1 MAFWDTVTKVAKTGL
16 GYVAGGPIGA
26 ALGYGAK
33 QLVGGVKSTIGGQT
47 SYQPSI
53 DPINQGQANSDLI
66 LANRARQ
73 QQNNL
78 AAVLQR
84 RVAGQAP
91 SVAARQGQYGIA
103 QAFQNASRIAA
114 NARGVN
120 RGLALRAGANAATEG
135 MAQANRDA
143 TLLRAQEQMA
153 AEQTLGQQ
161 LAQVRAQDLQTR
173 AGSLEAARS
182 DQAGQIAEQGIKA
195 DLANA
200 NASRAQKGTGAVL
213 SAVGGFMASDIRVK
227 EDVSPAT
234 GSFGERLATLKPS
247 PAAIQAGYQ
256 AGEGARQAGVSRE
269 QSRPAVDPSQE
280 DSSMTT
286 PSMGASPGLRE
297 AFAKG
302 LMSGGGGLMSDERVK
317 EDLAPV
323 QPYTYRYK
331 PEMAASMAE
340 KLAASAPPDRQ
351 EETYDA
357 AFADAREPRQG
368 VMTQELLKSP
378 RGKKLVVNTPQGQ
391 AIEGRRALSFV
402 LANQAGL
409 DKRLA
414 KLEGARV

>member
-16 GYVAGGPIGA
+16 GYAAGGPIGA
-26 ALGYGAK
+26 ALGYGANK
-33 QLVGGVKSTIGGQT
+33 LVGGVKSTLGGQT

-53 DPINQGQANSDLI
+53 APINQGQANSDLI

-78 AAVLQR
+78 ASVLQR
-84 RVAGQAP
+84 RVAGQSP

-173 AGSLEAARS
+173 AGSLEAARA
-182 DQAGQIAEQGIKA
+182 DQAGQIAEQGIRA

-227 EDVSPAT
+227 EDVAPAT

-280 DSSMTT
+280 DSPAASM
-286 PSMGASPGLRE
+286 SASPGIRE
-297 AFAKG
+297 AFARG
-302 LMSGGGGLMSDERVK
+302 LMSAGGGLMSDKRVK

-340 KLAASAPPDRQ
+340 KLAASAPPDRK

>member
-1 MAFWDTVTKVAKTGL
+1 MAFWDKAKDLVKTGV
-16 GYVAGGPIGA
+16 GYAVGGPVGA
-26 ALGYGAK
+26 
-33 QLVGGVKSTIGGQT
+33 LVGGGGKLLGGAARGFGGQT
-47 SYQPSI
+47 SYNASI
-53 DPINQGQANSDLI
+53 APINQGQANSDLI

-78 AAVLQR
+78 ASVLQR

-173 AGSLEAARS
+173 AGSLEAARA
-182 DQAGQIAEQGIKA
+182 DQAGQIAEQNINA
-195 DLANA
+195 DIATGNA
-200 NASRAQKGTGAVL
+200 ARGQKGWGAAL
-213 SAVGGFMASDIRVK
+213 SAAGGFIASDIRVK
-227 EDVSPAT
+227 EDVAPAT

-247 PAAIQAGYQ
+247 PSAIQAGYQ

-280 DSSMTT
+280 DSPTASMA
-286 PSMGASPGLRE
+286 ASPGIRE

-302 LMSGGGGLMSDERVK
+302 LMSAGGGLMSDKRVK

-351 EETYDA
+351 EETYEA
-357 AFADAREPRQG
+357 AFEDAREPRQG

>member
-16 GYVAGGPIGA
+16 GYAAGGPIGA
-26 ALGYGAK
+26 ALGYGSK
-33 QLVGGVKSTIGGQT
+33 QLVGGVKSTLGGQA

-53 DPINQGQANSDLI
+53 APINQGQANSDLI

-78 AAVLQR
+78 ASVLQR

-91 SVAARQGQYGIA
+91 SVAALQGQYGIA

-173 AGSLEAARS
+173 AGSLEAARA

-200 NASRAQKGTGAVL
+200 NASRAQRGTGAVL

-227 EDVSPAT
+227 EDVAPAT

-247 PAAIQAGYQ
+247 PSAIQAGYQ

-280 DSSMTT
+280 DSPAASM
-286 PSMGASPGLRE
+286 SASPGLRE

-302 LMSGGGGLMSDERVK
+302 LMAAGGGLMSDERVK

-340 KLAASAPPDRQ
+340 KLAASAPPDLQ